1 MFEIKGRFNTAKVF
15 ATSVDDVTI
24 SQIME
29 LCNQEWAKDCNIAIM
44 PDTHAGA
51 GCTIG
56 TTMTIKDKVCPNLV
70 GVDISCGMLTVELPD
85 EIKEIDLKQLDDFI
99 NNNIPSG
106 FNVNEVIMYNPTKE
120 NLYLEDL
127 KCFDNLKNVEFLKKS
142 VGSLGSGNHFVEL
155 DQDEDGKL
163 YLVIHSGSRNL
174 GKQVAEYYQELANQ
188 DCNRHKV
195 IKLQKQKDLINILKR
210 QGRHQEI
217 QKALEKFNQKYQ
229 EEFKIKKELCYLEG
243 EHLKD
248 YLHDMGICQKY
259 ASLSRKIMAKNILN
273 HLFEVAYPDKRYQ
286 RELNFE
292 GQDITFKYKYPDFKI
307 QFKMF
312 ETIHNYIDLE
322 HMILRKGAISAQ
334 MDEIVLIPIN
344 MRDGAIIARGK
355 GNPEY
360 NYSGPHGAG
369 RLMSRGEAKEKV
381 SIEEFQDSM
390 KGIYSTS
397 VMESTIDESPMAY
410 KPIEEI
416 IENIQ
421 DTVEIVKIIKPIYNF
436 KAH

>member
-1 MFEIKGRFNTAKVF
+1 MFEIKGKFNTAKVF

-44 PDTHAGA
+44 PDTHAGT

-56 TTMTIKDKVCPNLV
+56 TTMTIKDKICPNLV
-70 GVDISCGMLTVELPD
+70 GVDISCGMLTIELP
-85 EIKEIDLKQLDDFI
+85 ERIKELDLKQLDDFI

-106 FNVNEVIMYNPTKE
+106 FNVNEEIMYNPTKE

-142 VGSLGSGNHFVEL
+142 VGSLGGGNHFVEL

-188 DCNRHKV
+188 DCNRHKE
-195 IKLQKQKDLINILKR
+195 IKHQKQMEVINNLKQ
-210 QGRHQEI
+210 QGKHREI
-217 QKALEKFNQKYQ
+217 QRALEKFNKEYK

-243 EHLKD
+243 DHLKD
-248 YLHDMGICQKY
+248 YLHDVGICQKY
-259 ASLSRKIMAKNILN
+259 ASLSRRIMAERIL
-273 HLFEVAYPDKRYQ
+273 ESI
-286 RELNFE
+286 
-292 GQDITFKYKYPDFKI
+292 DIKDGYKS
-307 QFKMF
+307 F

-322 HMILRKGAISAQ
+322 YMILRKGAISAQ
-334 MDEIVLIPIN
+334 MGEIVLIPIN
-344 MRDGAIIARGK
+344 MRDGAIIAKGK

-397 VMESTIDESPMAY
+397 VMESTIDESPMVY

>member
-1 MFEIKGRFNTAKVF
+1 MVRFYCLN
-15 ATSVDDVTI
+15 
-24 SQIME
+24 
-29 LCNQEWAKDCNIAIM
+29 
-44 PDTHAGA
+44 G
-51 GCTIG
+51 
-56 TTMTIKDKVCPNLV
+56 
-70 GVDISCGMLTVELPD
+70 
-85 EIKEIDLKQLDDFI
+85 KE
-99 NNNIPSG
+99 
-106 FNVNEVIMYNPTKE
+106 V
-120 NLYLEDL
+120 
-127 KCFDNLKNVEFLKKS
+127 
-142 VGSLGSGNHFVEL
+142 
-155 DQDEDGKL
+155 
-163 YLVIHSGSRNL
+163 
-174 GKQVAEYYQELANQ
+174 
-188 DCNRHKV
+188 
-195 IKLQKQKDLINILKR
+195 
-210 QGRHQEI
+210 
-217 QKALEKFNQKYQ
+217 QKALEKFNKEYK

-243 EHLKD
+243 DHLKD
-248 YLHDMGICQKY
+248 YLHDVGICQKY
-259 ASLSRKIMAKNILN
+259 ASLSRRIMAERIL
-273 HLFEVAYPDKRYQ
+273 ESIGIKD
-286 RELNFE
+286 
-292 GQDITFKYKYPDFKI
+292 GYKS
-307 QFKMF
+307 F

-334 MDEIVLIPIN
+334 MGEIVLIPIN
-344 MRDGAIIARGK
+344 MRDGAIIAKGK

>member
-217 QKALEKFNQKYQ
+217 QKALEKFNQEYQ

-259 ASLSRKIMAKNILN
+259 ASLSRKTIAKNILN

-421 DTVEIVKIIKPIYNF
+421 DTVKVVKIIKPIYNF